1 MKLTRQQ
8 KRQMIRH
15 LNKPSTIL
23 DIAERMEISEQKINN
38 ARRMELLTT
47 KNYLIL
53 VSIIAIIGGIFF
65 LYAL

>member
-23 DIAERMEISEQKINN
+23 DIAERMEISEQSINN
-38 ARRMELLTT
+38 ARRMEWITT
-47 KNYLIL
+47 KNYTIL
-53 VSIIAIIGGIFF
+53 VCVMTIILGVV
-65 LYAL
+65 YYCVK